1 MKAVTVAG
9 GSSDDP
15 EIESETTVQ
24 KTEPE
29 PTPPTDAGAR
39 GAEAE
44 PARGTVT
51 EPDVEA
57 EAQAENPAGDADT
70 RGPKPEA
77 ETGADATTRKTHAGS
92 DAQADPR
99 PGAEPE
105 LSGEAELEDE
115 AGTEATGDPRTPAG
129 PNAQSEKRSG
139 IAGTPAPKA
148 EPGTG
153 TEPTAQAAPR
163 PEDAARSNAQ
173 AQKAPSEPKA
183 QAEAG
188 AAGTRGPKAGR
199 PGADTGADAPK
210 SHTGAQAQTDPRTP
224 AGPNAQTENRSGDAG
239 TRGPKAEQG
248 TGAEPKAPAAPRPE
262 DAARSDAQ
270 AEDAPAEPKAQ
281 AEAGAAGTR
290 GPKAGRPGADTG
302 ADAPK
307 SHTGAEAQTDP
318 RTPAGP
324 NAQTENRSGD
334 AGTRGPKAEQ
344 GTGTEPKAPA
354 APRPENAARSGAQ
367 PEDAPAGSKA
377 QGENPSGGSDARGP
391 RAGRPA
397 AGTGADAP
405 KSQTGA
411 EAQGDPRP
419 GGQPERSGEA
429 ELADGADS
437 DTEPA
442 TDAAPKAGQAE
453 AEAGADAPKN
463 RTGAEA
469 QAGPRTPAGPHAR
482 AENRSGVADPNEP
495 KAGRSEAQTGAD
507 APKARADSGTPAG
520 PKARAEERTGVA
532 DPRGPKDGRAE
543 ARTGAD
549 APKAGARSGGEV
561 ESEGAARSD
570 ADAEPKAHGEGR
582 AGGDETQ
589 VIARPGARPR
599 TGPSWARDVEP
610 DAERTSQFVALKDL
624 DTPTPAP
631 APAPVAPRPAPPA
644 APAAPQPPLELLADL
659 TNTPPPAE
667 TPRRTALRRVKIWT
681 PILLL
686 LVGAGA
692 GAQLL
697 RPLPAAQLVA
707 AKSDHTVDGKF
718 SIPWPAKGQG
728 AVRVSGSGDLGT
740 FGEQKPV
747 PTASVAKVMTAY
759 VILKDHPLR
768 KSEPGP
774 DITIDAKTVADGNSE
789 HESRISGL
797 TAGTKFSQQDMLKML
812 MIPSG
817 NNVAR
822 LLARWDSGTD
832 SEAAFVAKMNAAAK
846 ELGMTS
852 TTYSDPSGLDAGTVS
867 TAADQLKLAEAVM
880 KDETFRSIVALPNA
894 TIKGLSQRL
903 ENNNILLNTQGLS
916 IRGIKTGSSTPA
928 GGTLMWAAYKSIGD
942 ETPLILGTLMD
953 QRAEGPDEDGGNSLK
968 LVLANSKTII
978 EAVRTALAS
987 VPVIRKGD
995 VVGHVDDGLGGRTPL
1010 VAAKDLNVIGVPG
1023 QQVKLSLGPAAGGG
1037 PLPHTAKDGA
1047 EVGVLTVGSGEGAKS
1062 VPVAVKGALVEP
1074 SFGTRLT
1081 RGR

>member
-29 PTPPTDAGAR
+29 PRTPTDAGAR
-39 GAEAE
+39 GTKAE

-57 EAQAENPAGDADT
+57 EDAPAEPKAQAENPAGDADT
-70 RGPKPEA
+70 RGPKAGRREA
-77 ETGADATTRKTHAGS
+77 EIEAGS
-92 DAQADPR
+92 EAQ
-99 PGAEPE
+99 
-105 LSGEAELEDE
+105 
-115 AGTEATGDPRTPAG
+115 GDPRTPAG
-129 PNAQSEKRSG
+129 PNAQSENRSG
-139 IAGTPAPKA
+139 DAGTRGPKVELATGA
-148 EPGTG
+148 EPESKG
-153 TEPTAQAAPR
+153 APR
-163 PEDAARSNAQ
+163 PEDAARADAQ
-173 AQKAPSEPKA
+173 AENAPSEPKA
-183 QAEAG
+183 QAEAEAG
-188 AAGTRGPKAGR
+188 AAGTSGPRAGR
-199 PGADTGADAPK
+199 PGAGTGADAPK
-210 SHTGAQAQTDPRTP
+210 SHTGAEGQADPRTP
-224 AGPNAQTENRSGDAG
+224 AGPNAQTENRPGDTG

-248 TGAEPKAPAAPRPE
+248 TGAEPKPQATPRPE
-262 DAARSDAQ
+262 DATRSGAQ

-290 GPKAGRPGADTG
+290 GPKAGRPSVGTG

-307 SHTGAEAQTDP
+307 SHTGAEAQGEP
-318 RTPAGP
+318 
-324 NAQTENRSGD
+324 RSG
-334 AGTRGPKAEQ
+334 GTA
-344 GTGTEPKAPA
+344 
-354 APRPENAARSGAQ
+354 
-367 PEDAPAGSKA
+367 
-377 QGENPSGGSDARGP
+377 
-391 RAGRPA
+391 
-397 AGTGADAP
+397 
-405 KSQTGA
+405 
-411 EAQGDPRP
+411 
-419 GGQPERSGEA
+419 ERSGEA
-429 ELADGADS
+429 ELEDGADS
-437 DTEPA
+437 DSKSA
-442 TDAAPKAGQAE
+442 TDAGPQAGQAE
-453 AEAGADAPKN
+453 AEAGADAPKAQADSGTPAGPKTRAEDRVTDPRGPQDGQAEAEAGAGAPKS

-469 QAGPRTPAGPHAR
+469 QAGPRTPAGPNAR
-482 AENRSGVADPNEP
+482 AENRSGVADPSGP
-495 KAGRSEAQTGAD
+495 KDGRAEAKTGAD
-507 APKARADSGTPAG
+507 APKAPAKPEAQADSGTPVG

-532 DPRGPKDGRAE
+532 DPRGPKEGRAG
-543 ARTGAD
+543 AKTGAG
-549 APKAGARSGGEV
+549 APKAGAGARSGGEV
-561 ESEGAARSD
+561 DSEGAARSD
-570 ADAEPKAHGEGR
+570 AEAGEGR
-582 AGGDETQ
+582 GGGAAGAGADETQ

-599 TGPSWARDVEP
+599 TGRPSWAREVEP

-624 DTPTPAP
+624 DTPAPAP

-759 VILKDHPLR
+759 VILKGHPLR

-953 QRAEGPDEDGGNSLK
+953 QRVDGPDEDGGNSLK

>member
-24 KTEPE
+24 QTEPE
-29 PTPPTDAGAR
+29 PTTPTDAGAR
-39 GAEAE
+39 GAKAE
-44 PARGTVT
+44 PARGPLT

-57 EAQAENPAGDADT
+57 EHAPAEPKAQAENPGGDADT
-70 RGPKPEA
+70 RGPRP
-77 ETGADATTRKTHAGS
+77 HAGS
-92 DAQADPR
+92 EAQADPM
-99 PGAEPE
+99 PGGEPE

-115 AGTEATGDPRTPAG
+115 AGTEATGDPQTPAG
-129 PNAQSEKRSG
+129 PNAQTENRPG
-139 IAGTPAPKA
+139 PAGTPAPKA

-153 TEPTAQAAPR
+153 AEP
-163 PEDAARSNAQ
+163 E
-173 AQKAPSEPKA
+173 A

-188 AAGTRGPKAGR
+188 AEGTRGPKAGR
-199 PGADTGADAPK
+199 PEAETDA
-210 SHTGAQAQTDPRTP
+210 GAQGDPRTP
-224 AGPNAQTENRSGDAG
+224 TGPNAQTENRSGDAG

-248 TGAEPKAPAAPRPE
+248 TGAEPKAQGAPRPE
-262 DAARSDAQ
+262 DAARPDAQ

-281 AEAGAAGTR
+281 AEDGAAGTR

-307 SHTGAEAQTDP
+307 SHTGAEAQGEP
-318 RTPAGP
+318 
-324 NAQTENRSGD
+324 RSG
-334 AGTRGPKAEQ
+334 GTA
-344 GTGTEPKAPA
+344 
-354 APRPENAARSGAQ
+354 
-367 PEDAPAGSKA
+367 
-377 QGENPSGGSDARGP
+377 
-391 RAGRPA
+391 
-397 AGTGADAP
+397 
-405 KSQTGA
+405 
-411 EAQGDPRP
+411 
-419 GGQPERSGEA
+419 ERSGEA
-429 ELADGADS
+429 ELADEADS
-437 DTEPA
+437 DTKPA
-442 TDAAPKAGQAE
+442 ADAAPKAGQAE
-453 AEAGADAPKN
+453 AEAGADAPKAQADSGTPAGPKARAEDRTGVADPRGPKAGQAEAEAGADAPKS

-482 AENRSGVADPNEP
+482 AENRSGVADPSGP
-495 KAGRSEAQTGAD
+495 KAGRAEAKTGAD
-507 APKARADSGTPAG
+507 APKADAEAEAHADGAEAQAGTRP
-520 PKARAEERTGVA
+520 GVA
-532 DPRGPKDGRAE
+532 DPRGPKAG
-543 ARTGAD
+543 G
-549 APKAGARSGGEV
+549 AGARSGGGGEL
-561 ESEGAARSD
+561 GDAAGSD
-570 ADAEPKAHGEGR
+570 AESGEGR
-582 AGGDETQ
+582 AGGAAGAGGDETQ

-610 DAERTSQFVALKDL
+610 DAERTSRFVALKDL
-624 DTPTPAP
+624 DTPAPTP
-631 APAPVAPRPAPPA
+631 APAPVAPRPAPPAPA

-759 VILKDHPLR
+759 VILKGHPLR

-953 QRAEGPDEDGGNSLK
+953 QRAEGPDEDGGDSLK

-1037 PLPHTAKDGA
+1037 PLPHAAKDGA